1 MVNRLMALLD
11 EILTWTETALPLWQR
26 DAARR
31 LVQNQSGLS
40 DDDYTELYAL
50 LKAANGL
57 PNPLACATTTSRIAA
72 LAGDTSVWR
81 GDCLEK
87 HARP

>member
-57 PNPLACATTTSRIAA
+57 PNPLAVCCHNLSHRSTCRRHFSLAA
-72 LAGDTSVWR
+72 W
-81 GDCLEK
+81 C
-87 HARP
+87 H